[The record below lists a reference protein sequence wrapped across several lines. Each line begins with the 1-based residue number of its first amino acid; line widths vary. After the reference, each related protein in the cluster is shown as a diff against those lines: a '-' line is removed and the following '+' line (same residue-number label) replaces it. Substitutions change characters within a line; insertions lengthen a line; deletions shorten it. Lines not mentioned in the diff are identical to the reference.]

1 MLSDHQFIEQIK
13 LKIKSGIKKKYLN
26 LDELTKLISSYNFT
40 FLENFQSISQKFHK
54 IEDFDTLILY
64 GEIFEIILKHLK
76 TLQNANGSLEG
87 LVFNNENAKIFIDAI
102 IDIFVFEKL
111 CFECKS
117 GGLLE
122 KKNPFDETKTLYFCR
137 KCRRNVRIFQNT
149 QHLPIF
155 LLYLKKWMSQ
165 DKESIFIN
173 NPNDN
178 SDYNEEF
185 IFYLLLDCFN
195 YYKDKGFIK
204 AILLFYEII
213 VQNKKDYDVIVNDQE
228 FQTIL
233 IKNLKAALKRQD
245 FYGFIKGKE
254 FYTSKYG
261 VLPEDLQGSIM
272 DAIIN
277 SLKTGEILKIKYAID
292 HLIKEEFS
300 TLLKD
305 FSNKGN
311 KDRIEKNFYLGLLN
325 CLKSKKF
332 ENFKQM
338 FDLSVFFDIFIN
350 VKKIPD
356 RIEIISSIIMDCIK
370 EVTTGYQT
378 SSLGKQIDI
387 LRFCNQ
393 FNLFELNEYLEEDLR
408 IIREIK
414 QDKLLLAN
422 LNDLFGSITDA
433 FVLYIKK
440 IIPQMLFEFFIKEP
454 SIFYTNTDQLAYYI
468 KNIFFN
474 QYSIYGLSVK
484 YLSSTEHFIKEFN
497 KNYLLYQK
505 QTTLYENYDKFIEFK
520 VLYKYQLYYFDFEEE
535 REQFILKKHLVS
547 PENILNNI
555 SNILAKDNYKFY
567 SLSMVLLGG
576 LGPQGHGFTYST
588 PKGEVVE
595 ICSDIRENEAIII
608 KYREFLKQQFIRKLK
623 KELNKSKIDS
633 NISEKIINYLQGV
646 LNQNELINFYKK
658 EGILRQIKQFLNEQE
673 HKKNISINLQNFIE
687 KISNA
692 INSILREVKMVD
704 QFKTRMDL
712 VSQDKIK
719 SEDVAKLTSLRDKSH
734 YDVLRERFF
743 FQYIVDWFYET
754 YESKREE

>member
-1 MLSDHQFIEQIK
+1 
-13 LKIKSGIKKKYLN
+13 
-26 LDELTKLISSYNFT
+26 
-40 FLENFQSISQKFHK
+40 
-54 IEDFDTLILY
+54 
-64 GEIFEIILKHLK
+64 
-76 TLQNANGSLEG
+76 
-87 LVFNNENAKIFIDAI
+87 
-102 IDIFVFEKL
+102 
-111 CFECKS
+111 
-117 GGLLE
+117 
-122 KKNPFDETKTLYFCR
+122 
-137 KCRRNVRIFQNT
+137 
-149 QHLPIF
+149 
-155 LLYLKKWMSQ
+155 
-165 DKESIFIN
+165 
-173 NPNDN
+173 
-178 SDYNEEF
+178 
-185 IFYLLLDCFN
+185 
-195 YYKDKGFIK
+195 
-204 AILLFYEII
+204 
-213 VQNKKDYDVIVNDQE
+213 
-228 FQTIL
+228 
-233 IKNLKAALKRQD
+233 
-245 FYGFIKGKE
+245 
-254 FYTSKYG
+254 
-261 VLPEDLQGSIM
+261 
-272 DAIIN
+272 
-277 SLKTGEILKIKYAID
+277 
-292 HLIKEEFS
+292 
-300 TLLKD
+300 
-305 FSNKGN
+305 
-311 KDRIEKNFYLGLLN
+311 
-325 CLKSKKF
+325 
-332 ENFKQM
+332 
-338 FDLSVFFDIFIN
+338 
-350 VKKIPD
+350 
-356 RIEIISSIIMDCIK
+356 
-370 EVTTGYQT
+370 
-378 SSLGKQIDI
+378 
-387 LRFCNQ
+387 
-393 FNLFELNEYLEEDLR
+393 
-408 IIREIK
+408 
-414 QDKLLLAN
+414 
-422 LNDLFGSITDA
+422 
-433 FVLYIKK
+433 
-440 IIPQMLFEFFIKEP
+440 MLFEFFIKEP

-743 FQYIVDWFYET
+743 FQYIVDWFYEI